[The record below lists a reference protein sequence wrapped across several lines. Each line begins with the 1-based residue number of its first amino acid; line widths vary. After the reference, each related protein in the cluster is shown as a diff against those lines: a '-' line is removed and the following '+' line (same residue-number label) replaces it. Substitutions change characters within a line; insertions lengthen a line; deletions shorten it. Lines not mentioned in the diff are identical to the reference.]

1 MRLLPVVVIL
11 LLVAPTV
18 ASADWGPPRTLSSAG
33 GETIVAG
40 LAAAADR
47 PAVLLETR
55 VRDGWSLRLRTTG
68 ASGRLGAPV
77 QVAATKSSVDG
88 AGLFAGSRSDLVA
101 GWLEIVNGSR
111 RPVVATGPRL
121 ADRQVLAPGPRST
134 QVMRMAANRRGDA
147 VVAFWRYAGTVVQ
160 SIYAAYR
167 PARGRFGAPQQLA
180 TGRVSNPAVAVDQ
193 AGAAAVAWTDDRA
206 GVQVAERRAGA
217 SAFGAAVAVSDPRR
231 PTTEPGVAI
240 EGGRVV
246 AAWIVGGVGEPRT
259 VLASDRPT
267 ATAPFEAPAA
277 VSAPTK
283 LPHALYPHVSLVD
296 GQALVAWVQG
306 LPHTVTQDRA
316 ALVLRSGDGVW
327 RPPVVSSVRAPSHVA
342 SVSLLAR
349 TPGRPPILAMAVSR
363 AFRYRLLT
371 ATLRADG
378 TLGPSRPL
386 ATGGPAGFTPWL
398 AQGARHA
405 WLATERLLGTG
416 RHMQIQALLFRSS

>member
-1 MRLLPVVVIL
+1 MRLVSVSLIL
-11 LLVAPTV
+11 LLVSAAV
-18 ASADWGPPRTLSSAG
+18 ARADWGAPQTLSSAG
-33 GETIVAG
+33 AETIVAG

-47 PAVLLETR
+47 PALLLETR

-68 ASGRLGAPV
+68 ASGRLGAPIE
-77 QVAATKSSVDG
+77 VAATKSSVEG
-88 AGLFAGSRSDLVA
+88 AGLFAGSGSDLVA
-101 GWLEIVNGSR
+101 GWLEIVKGSR

-147 VVAFWRYAGTVVQ
+147 VVTFWRYAGTVVQ
-160 SIYAAYR
+160 SIHAAYR
-167 PARGRFGAPQQLA
+167 LAGGRFGAAQLLA
-180 TGRVSNPAVAVDQ
+180 TGRVSNPAVAIDQ
-193 AGAAAVAWTDDRA
+193 AGSAAVAWTDDRA

-217 SAFGAAVAVSDPRR
+217 SAFGPAVAVSDPRV

-246 AAWIVGGVGEPRT
+246 AAWIVGGVGQPRT
-259 VLASDRPT
+259 VLASERPT
-267 ATAPFEAPAA
+267 VTAPFEAPAA

-283 LPHALYPHVSLVD
+283 VPHALHPQVSLVD

-316 ALVLRSGDGVW
+316 ALALRSGDGAW
-327 RPPVVSSVRAPSHVA
+327 RPPVVRSVRAPAHVA
-342 SVSLLAR
+342 LVSLLAR
-349 TPGRPPILAMAVSR
+349 APGRPPIVAMTFSR

-371 ATLRADG
+371 ASLRADG

-386 ATGGPAGFTPWL
+386 ATGGPAGYTPWL
-398 AQGARHA
+398 AQGAHHA
-405 WLATERLLGTG
+405 WLATERVLGTG
-416 RHMQIQALLFRSS
+416 RHTHIQALLFRSS